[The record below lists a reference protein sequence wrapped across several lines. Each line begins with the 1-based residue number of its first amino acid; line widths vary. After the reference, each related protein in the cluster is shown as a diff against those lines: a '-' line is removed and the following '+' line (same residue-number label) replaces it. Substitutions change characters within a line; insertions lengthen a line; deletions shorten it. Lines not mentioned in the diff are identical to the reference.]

1 VVVYFIGNDKE
12 NEEHFELLRGMIL
25 KNTEQLISAY
35 RERMHLADKLSEV
48 KRGSGKPVRD
58 RAREILV
65 NNLIQPQNELES
77 AFLNMIFESTI
88 MAQINR
94 NEPFPGLN
102 MDRFC
107 IKGNRES
114 LLFITS
120 RISCRPGDELYFVGQ
135 EERVF
140 TEAASLSGAHVI
152 SERVENY
159 DFYVNLKSFHGT
171 EDIGFIDSDSLSISS
186 KILTRNKVCAKILVE
201 S

>member
-1 VVVYFIGNDKE
+1 MVVYFIGNDKE
-12 NEEHFELLRGMIL
+12 NEKHLELLREKIL

-35 RERMHLADKLSEV
+35 RERMYLADKLSAV

-58 RAREILV
+58 RAREVLV

-88 MAQINR
+88 LAQIKTY
-94 NEPFPGLN
+94 EPFPGLN
-102 MDRFC
+102 KDRFC

-120 RISCRPGDELYFVGQ
+120 RIACRPGDELYFVGP
-135 EERVF
+135 EEGEF
-140 TEAASLSGAHVI
+140 TKAASLSGAHVI
-152 SERVENY
+152 SGSIENY
-159 DFYVNLKSFHGT
+159 DFCINLKSFHGT
-171 EDIGFIDSDSLSISS
+171 EDIGFLDVDSLTISS
-186 KILTRNKVCAKILVE
+186 KILTRNKICAKILVE

>member
-1 VVVYFIGNDKE
+1 MVVYFIGNDKE
-12 NEEHFELLRGMIL
+12 NEKHFELLRGMLL
-25 KNTEQLISAY
+25 KNTEQLMSAY
-35 RERMHLADKLSEV
+35 RERMYLADKLSEI
-48 KRGSGKPVRD
+48 KRGTGKPVRD
-58 RAREILV
+58 RSREVLV
-65 NNLIQPQNELES
+65 TNLIQPQNELES

-88 MAQINR
+88 LAQINSDAR
-94 NEPFPGLN
+94 FPGLN
-102 MDRFC
+102 KDRFF

-140 TEAASLSGAHVI
+140 TEATSLSGAHVI

-159 DFYVNLKSFHGT
+159 DFCINLKSFHGT
-171 EDIGFIDSDSLSISS
+171 EDIGFIDSDTLSISS

>member
-1 VVVYFIGNDKE
+1 MVVYFIGNDKE
-12 NEEHFELLRGMIL
+12 NEKHFELLREKIL
-25 KNTEQLISAY
+25 RNTEQLISAY

-58 RAREILV
+58 RSREVLV
-65 NNLIQPQNELES
+65 TNLIQPQNELES

-88 MAQINR
+88 MVQINR

-102 MDRFC
+102 KDRFC

-120 RISCRPGDELYFVGQ
+120 RISCRPGDELYFVGH

>member
-1 VVVYFIGNDKE
+1 MVVYFIGNDKE
-12 NEEHFELLRGMIL
+12 NEKHFELLREKIL
-25 KNTEQLISAY
+25 RNTEQLISAY

-58 RAREILV
+58 RSREVLV
-65 NNLIQPQNELES
+65 TNLIQPQNELES

-102 MDRFC
+102 KDRFC

-152 SERVENY
+152 SDRLENY
-159 DFYVNLKSFHGT
+159 DFCVNLKSFHGT